1 MFIYCSAFKV
11 RGDGELLVNFSWPA
25 LGLRELN
32 LDRDRGEGTVR
43 KKNLPRARKEGEWDE
58 SREGGKK
65 KSELITPR
73 GPHPFPSEEE
83 VLLVV
88 ITQERH

>member
-11 RGDGELLVNFSWPA
+11 RGVSELLVNFSWPA

-32 LDRDRGEGTVR
+32 LDRDRGAGQSE
-43 KKNLPRARKEGEWDE
+43 KKNLPRKEGEWDE
-58 SREGGKK
+58 SREEGKK